1 MTRVNQKERL
11 LINSEIREMLR
22 KGAIQ
27 QVQPEPGQY
36 LSILFL
42 VKKIDGDYKL
52 AINLKY
58 LKAFISISTSFHFNK

>member
-1 MTRVNQKERL
+1 
-11 LINSEIREMLR
+11 MLR

-42 VKKIDGDYKL
+42 VEKIDGEYKL

-58 LKAFISISTSFHFNK
+58 LKAFILY